1 MAEMRVGVMPDY
13 HYAKYWESVG
23 IWCGR
28 DRHEDCMGKR
38 TEIAYLEY
46 VICTCPCHDKE
57 A

>member
-46 VICTCPCHDKE
+46 VICTCPCHDQE